1 MALPLMG
8 IIGGAT
14 QIIGSAIGGGARRRE
29 QREAQREFSAAK
41 QAFQDFSLQNKF
53 ANLENTAEDLKVST
67 TAFDARQQARQAGA
81 AQSLD
86 AMVAAGLTGTGAAQ
100 STLAS
105 LEQGLMADSQQI
117 AQQELTNQRAA
128 AQQAATNQFRTA
140 TAADDL
146 QLRQYDRSQQLLN
159 MSSSR
164 KNAAD
169 QARAQATAQLVGG
182 IGSFA
187 GGVGTAMA
195 GAKAAGG
202 FGKALLT
209 NTGGVP
215 QESGLSMAEL
225 KAFLGS
231 RV

>member
-29 QREAQREFSAAK
+29 QREAQREFGAAK
-41 QAFQDFSLQNKF
+41 KAFQDFSLQNKF
-53 ANLENTAEDLKVST
+53 ANLENTMEDLKVST

-100 STLAS
+100 QTLAS

-117 AQQELTNQRAA
+117 AQQELVNQRAA
-128 AQQAATNQFRTA
+128 AQQGALNQFRAA

-159 MSSSR
+159 MASFR
-164 KNAAD
+164 KQAAD
-169 QARAQATAQLVGG
+169 QARARATAQLVGG
-182 IGSFA
+182 IGSLA

-195 GAKAAGG
+195 NAKSAGG

-209 NTGGVP
+209 NVGGVP
-215 QESGLSMAEL
+215 S
-225 KAFLGS
+225 
-231 RV
+231 

>member
-29 QREAQREFSAAK
+29 QRQAQAEFSAAK
-41 QAFQDFSLQNKF
+41 KAFQDFSLQNKF
-53 ANLENTAEDLKVST
+53 ANLENTMEDLKVST

-81 AQSLD
+81 AQSLE
-86 AMVAAGLTGTGAAQ
+86 AMVAAGVTGTGAAQ
-100 STLAS
+100 QTLAGI
-105 LEQGLMADSQQI
+105 EQGLMADSQQI
-117 AQQELTNQRAA
+117 AQNELTNQRAA
-128 AQQAATNQFRTA
+128 AQQAGLNQFRAA

-159 MSSSR
+159 MASFR
-164 KNAAD
+164 KNTAD
-169 QARAQATAQLVGG
+169 QARQQATAQLMGG

-195 GAKAAGG
+195 GAKEAGG

-209 NTGGVP
+209 NYGGIP
-215 QESGLSMAEL
+215 T
-225 KAFLGS
+225 
-231 RV
+231 

>member
-41 QAFQDFSLQNKF
+41 KAFQDFSLQNKF
-53 ANLENTAEDLKVST
+53 ANLENTMEDLKVST
-67 TAFDARQQARQAGA
+67 TAFDARQQARQAAA
-81 AQSLD
+81 AQSLES
-86 AMVAAGLTGTGAAQ
+86 MVAAGVTGTGAAQ
-100 STLAS
+100 QTLAG

-117 AQQELTNQRAA
+117 AQNELINQRAA
-128 AQQAATNQFRTA
+128 AQQAATNQFRAA

-159 MSSSR
+159 MASFR

-169 QARAQATAQLVGG
+169 QARREATQALVGG
-182 IGSFA
+182 IGSFV
-187 GGVGTAMA
+187 GGVGTGMANMKAGTGFKGFLKGAM
-195 GAKAAGG
+195 
-202 FGKALLT
+202 T
-209 NTGGVP
+209 NTGGIP
-215 QESGLSMAEL
+215 S
-225 KAFLGS
+225 
-231 RV
+231 